1 MAKPTGEIT
10 LAARPVKVG
19 AQWHV
24 VGTYPGGQ
32 QEHITGF
39 GTEADALDW
48 IANVSAD
55 WLEKRRVRAWIT
67 DPIDGVIGRQLV
79 G

>member
-10 LAARPVKVG
+10 LAGQPAKVG
-19 AQWHV
+19 AHWSV

-39 GTEADALDW
+39 ETEADALDW
-48 IANVSAD
+48 IAYDSAD
-55 WLEKRRVRAWIT
+55 WLEKRS
-67 DPIDGVIGRQLV
+67 GR
-79 G
+79 